1 MTRCRRAGG
10 WHGPV
15 GLAAAF
21 LLGCCLLLAGASP
34 AAAHARLTGS
44 DPTDGALL
52 ARAPTV
58 VTLSFNEPVR
68 LTSQEINVYDAEGQ
82 RVPSS
87 ARTSDTEVVIELDD
101 PTAMEPGTF
110 VVGWFV
116 VSADGHPIS
125 GSLTFSVGERSDGVA
140 APPAPPT
147 SSEVVIATQGVVI
160 GAMYV
165 GLLVAAGL
173 AGFVALVLPR
183 SYDGER
189 VRRRI
194 RIIAR
199 LAAGVATVAALVSVP
214 AASVYAQGRE
224 LSDVISGFDRA
235 LVVDESISALLVVI
249 GLVLVVATVTDR
261 PPTSH
266 RRMLL
271 LVGAV
276 VALLGPP
283 LVGHTRSYQPSPLLI
298 AADAVHLMAGAAWL
312 GGLLGLVLTLRALAG
327 RDELAATTLA
337 RFSTMAAGLLLAVA
351 ATGSVLAWQ
360 ILGSWSAFLD
370 TSYGRLLL
378 VKIGLALLVAALG
391 GWNRFWL
398 LPRVRAMGFADASRA
413 VDPVRRSVRAEAL
426 LLVAL
431 LGVSGFLVNQSPRP
445 APVEVPAGRT
455 GVQDGALSDLE
466 VLVLMTPRRQG
477 PNTLLIQLQD
487 ESGEPVV
494 TRSEPRVQLRSGDLD
509 LGSVPVTSADAGTW
523 AADVLLPRAGVWE
536 VEVGLRVS
544 RFENP
549 VTTVRFEVAAAAD

>member
-1 MTRCRRAGG
+1 MMHRCRAGG
-10 WHGPV
+10 WRGPV
-15 GLAAAF
+15 RLVAAL
-21 LLGCCLLLAGASP
+21 LLGCWLVLALASP
-34 AAAHARLTGS
+34 ASAHARLIGT

-52 ARAPTV
+52 QQPPAQ

-68 LTSQEINVYDAEGQ
+68 LTSQEVRVYDADGQ
-82 RVPSS
+82 TVPVT
-87 ARTSDTEVVIELDD
+87 ARTSDADVVLELTD
-101 PTAMEPGTF
+101 PAAMEPGTY

-116 VSADGHPIS
+116 VSTDGHPIS
-125 GSLTFSVGERSDGVA
+125 GSLTFSVGERSDGIT
-140 APPAPPT
+140 APPAPP
-147 SSEVVIATQGVVI
+147 SSSGVVTAAQGTVV

-173 AGFVALVLPR
+173 AGFVALVLPG
-183 SYDGER
+183 SYDGKR
-189 VRRRI
+189 IRRRI
-194 RIIAR
+194 RIFAHV
-199 LAAGVATVAALVSVP
+199 AAGVAAAAALVAVP
-214 AASVYAQGRE
+214 VASVYAQGRE
-224 LSDVISGFDRA
+224 LSELISGFDRA
-235 LVVDESISALLVVI
+235 LVVHESLSALLVAL
-249 GLVLVVATVTDR
+249 GLTLVVVTLTDR
-261 PPTSH
+261 PPTPQ
-266 RRMLL
+266 RRTLL

-276 VALLGPP
+276 VSLLGPP
-283 LVGHTRSYQPSPLLI
+283 LVGHTRSYQPSSLLV
-298 AADAVHLMAGAAWL
+298 ATDAVHLMAGATWL
-312 GGLLGLVLTLRALAG
+312 GGLLGLVLALRALAG
-327 RDELAATTLA
+327 REELAATTLA
-337 RFSTMAAGLLLAVA
+337 RFSTMAAGLLLGVA

-378 VKIGLALLVAALG
+378 VKIGLALLVAAIG

-398 LPRVRAMGFADASRA
+398 LPRVRAGGFAERGRA
-413 VDPVRRSVRAEAL
+413 EGPVRRSVRAEAL

-455 GVQDGALSDLE
+455 GVQDGTLSDLE

-494 TRSEPRVQLRSGDLD
+494 TRRAPNVQLRSGDLD
-509 LGSVPVTSADAGTW
+509 LGRVPVTGSDAGTW
-523 AADVLLPRAGVWE
+523 AADVLLPRAGTWE

-549 VTTVRFEVAAAAD
+549 VTTVRFEVAETD